1 MKSLILAA
9 SFVTL
14 AAAAPAIADTES
26 PASCRDLAK
35 QTSVAL
41 SGAAGDV
48 NEAKSESR
56 AGLQACN
63 FGLYKNGADHY
74 RKALSLLGK

>member
-9 SFVTL
+9 SLITL
-14 AAAAPAIADTES
+14 VAAAPAMAETDGPS
-26 PASCRDLAK
+26 SCRDLAK
-35 QTSVAL
+35 QTSAAL

-63 FGLYKNGADHY
+63 FGLYKNGAEHY